1 MFIARSLRRKI
12 VATLVAV
19 VGFFVFYEATI
30 FDSRFATRQV
40 QNVAPGA
47 QQGADRPAGDTAAAD
62 GAAGTGGTL
71 SLQPAPIPMPTPP
84 AMPALRFVASA
95 YCKGEMTASGVVPRS
110 GIAAADDQLLP
121 VGSVIQVSS
130 LGPRYDGVYTI
141 MDTGPKVQ
149 GRHIDIYLWSCT
161 EAVKFGRRAA
171 TVVVLR
177 LGWSPRDTAPTLLD
191 RLLNWGQSATDRALP
206 SRKR

>member
-1 MFIARSLRRKI
+1 MFIARSIRRKI
-12 VATLVAV
+12 IATLVAV
-19 VGFFVFYEATI
+19 TGFFVFYEATI

-40 QNVAPGA
+40 QSAAPGVQA
-47 QQGADRPAGDTAAAD
+47 AVDPQPAVEHARD
-62 GAAGTGGTL
+62 GAAGGDGGA
-71 SLQPAPIPMPTPP
+71 APPIATVP

-95 YCKGEMTASGVVPRS
+95 YCKGETTAAGVVPRS
-110 GIAAADDQLLP
+110 GIAAADPDLLP

-149 GRHIDIYLWSCT
+149 GRHIDLYIWSCT
-161 EAVKFGRRAA
+161 EALNFGRRAS

-177 LGWSPRDTAPTLLD
+177 LGWSPKDTAPTLFD
-191 RLLNWGQSATDRALP
+191 RLLDWSARAVP
-206 SRKR
+206 GRARK

>member
-19 VGFFVFYEATI
+19 AGFFVFYEATI

-40 QNVAPGA
+40 ENSSPDPSADLSADPSAAARGAKAAAPGA
-47 QQGADRPAGDTAAAD
+47 RAAAPPVVP
-62 GAAGTGGTL
+62 AATF
-71 SLQPAPIPMPTPP
+71 PP
-84 AMPALRFVASA
+84 ALPMLPFVASA
-95 YCKGEMTASGVVPRS
+95 YCKGDTTASGVMPRS
-110 GIAAADDQLLP
+110 GIAAADTELLP

-130 LGPRYDGVYTI
+130 LGARYDGVYTI

-161 EAVKFGRRAA
+161 EALKFGRRSAHI
-171 TVVVLR
+171 VVLR
-177 LGWSPRDTAPTLLD
+177 LGWSPRDTAPTLFD
-191 RLLNWGQSATDRALP
+191 RLIDW
-206 SRKR
+206 SRKK